1 MLPLE
6 HLMNHLKQKLKD
18 PHVTKST
25 TRETTEGL
33 PWMHSYPLEYGN
45 VRDIKR
51 TIKVIV

>member
-18 PHVTKST
+18 PHVTKS
-25 TRETTEGL
+25 EATEGL

-45 VRDIKR
+45 VKDIKR